1 MAAVRQY
8 IDAFNRGDAKAMA
21 ATCAD
26 PMQILDGM
34 TPHVWHGPTATEDWY
49 GDVLT
54 EGKHLAWLDP
64 AKPGF

>member
-1 MAAVRQY
+1 
-8 IDAFNRGDAKAMA
+8 
-21 ATCAD
+21 
-26 PMQILDGM
+26 M